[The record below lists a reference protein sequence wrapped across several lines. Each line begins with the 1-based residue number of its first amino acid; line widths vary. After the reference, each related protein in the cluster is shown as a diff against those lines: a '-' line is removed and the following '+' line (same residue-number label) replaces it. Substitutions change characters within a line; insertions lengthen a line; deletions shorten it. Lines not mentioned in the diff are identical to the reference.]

1 MSHVVQRLQ
10 PFGET
15 IFATM
20 TARAAQFD
28 AINLGQGFHD
38 SDGPFE
44 MLEIAQREIASG
56 NNQYGPGRGMG
67 ELPEAVARQ
76 RATGWKTDWALALA
90 DLLEGMIRAKHF
102 MSYVGATS

>member
-20 TARAAQFD
+20 TARADQFD
-28 AINLGQGFHD
+28 AINLGQGFPD

-56 NNQYGPGRGMG
+56 NNQYGP
-67 ELPEAVARQ
+67 AVAWVSCLR
-76 RATGWKTDWALALA
+76 RSPGNARPAGRRTGRW
-90 DLLEGMIRAKHF
+90 H
-102 MSYVGATS
+102 